1 MSKHIFYT
9 IVFFTCSCFLLSAQ
23 LPTTNIYYF
32 KMTKVSNQLR
42 LSSPQFLT
50 QFNMDGYNNQPSFFE
65 DKVVY
70 FTTDYYDKDQ
80 TEIAKF
86 DFYEE
91 SLTRITYTP
100 EKEYSPTKLPF
111 ADGFSVVRVEEDN
124 KTQTLSVYPLD
135 GIGYPKRYM
144 NNTPNVG
151 YHRWLNG
158 NYVALFLVEEPNH
171 NLAIADAVSER
182 RRIVIDKVGRCLK
195 KNDKDEIV
203 FVHKQ
208 HHDQWFL
215 KSYNQ
220 NTKKSTQI
228 IETLDGSE
236 DFEILVDG
244 TLLMGQDSKLYKY
257 TPDKDTG
264 WVEVSDLEQYGIL
277 NIQRISARKNALIIV
292 NAN

>member
-1 MSKHIFYT
+1 
-9 IVFFTCSCFLLSAQ
+9 
-23 LPTTNIYYF
+23 
-32 KMTKVSNQLR
+32 MTKVSNQLR

-111 ADGFSVVRVEEDN
+111 ANGFSVVRVEEDN